1 MVALQTSNRYHER
14 EQVIQIGG
22 HTMALGDKLSK
33 LRKEN
38 NYTQEQLADVLGVS
52 RQAVSKW
59 ESNITYPE
67 TDKLIRMSALFHC
80 SLDYLLK
87 DAEVSD
93 SKNQY
98 NEEMP
103 FFRKRL
109 HERKSEKTVWGMP
122 LWHIGRN
129 ARGFIAVGFN
139 ARGVIAVGL
148 KAKGIVSL
156 GMLSVGVLSLGML
169 SLGPLSIGLFALGL
183 LSAGCFS
190 IGVFAT
196 GVISLGIISLGAIA
210 IGDFSVGALSI
221 GKYFALGDNAR
232 AMIAIGN
239 RQAVGSVFQKSS
251 ELIAQNI
258 TVRTLTEADITT
270 VKNLLDT
277 IVPAYLSWAKEIIKL
292 FL

>member
-1 MVALQTSNRYHER
+1 MTL
-14 EQVIQIGG
+14 GG
-22 HTMALGDKLSK
+22 KLSK

-38 NYTQEQLADVLGVS
+38 NYTQEQLADILGVS
-52 RQAVSKW
+52 RQAISKW

-67 TDKLIRMSALFHC
+67 TDKLIRMSELFDC

-87 DAEVSD
+87 DTEETD
-93 SKNQY
+93 RKNQP
-98 NEEMP
+98 NEEIL
-103 FFRKRL
+103 FFRRRL
-109 HERKSEKTVWGMP
+109 RERKSEKTVWGMP

-129 ARGFIAVGFN
+129 AMGFIAVGLN

-156 GMLSVGVLSLGML
+156 GMLSIGVLSLGMFSIGL
-169 SLGPLSIGLFALGL
+169 LSIGMFALGL

-190 IGVFAT
+190 IGVFVT
-196 GVISLGIISLGAIA
+196 GAISLGIISIGAIA

-232 AMIAIGN
+232 AMIAIGDTE
-239 RQAVGSVFQKSS
+239 AAGSVFQKIG
-251 ELIAQNI
+251 ELSAQ
-258 TVRTLTEADITT
+258 DITT
-270 VKNLLDT
+270 VKQSLDI
-277 IVPAYLSWAKEIIKL
+277 IVPTYLSWAKEIINI

>member
-1 MVALQTSNRYHER
+1 MT
-14 EQVIQIGG
+14 
-22 HTMALGDKLSK
+22 LGDKLSK

-52 RQAVSKW
+52 RQAISKW

-67 TDKLIRMSALFHC
+67 TDKLIRISELFDC

-87 DAEVSD
+87 GAEETD
-93 SKNQY
+93 CNNQSNS
-98 NEEMP
+98 NEENL

-109 HERKSEKTVWGMP
+109 RERKSEKTILGMP

-129 ARGFIAVGFN
+129 ARGFVAVGLN

-156 GMLSVGVLSLGML
+156 GMLSIGVLSLGML
-169 SLGPLSIGLFALGL
+169 SIGMLSIGMYALGL

-196 GVISLGIISLGAIA
+196 GAISLGIISLGAIA

-232 AMIAIGN
+232 AMIALGDTEATGN
-239 RQAVGSVFQKSS
+239 VFQKIGELS
-251 ELIAQNI
+251 EQDIIAIKQS
-258 TVRTLTEADITT
+258 
-270 VKNLLDT
+270 LDT
-277 IVPAYLSWAKEIIKL
+277 VVPAYLSWAKEIIKL

>member
-1 MVALQTSNRYHER
+1 MT
-14 EQVIQIGG
+14 
-22 HTMALGDKLSK
+22 LGDKLSK

-52 RQAVSKW
+52 RQAISKW

-67 TDKLIRMSALFHC
+67 TEKLIRISKLFNC

-87 DAEVSD
+87 DAEETIYKPQSD
-93 SKNQY
+93 TDTL
-98 NEEMP
+98 
-103 FFRKRL
+103 FLRKRIR
-109 HERKSEKTVWGMP
+109 ERKSEKTVLGMP

-129 ARGFIAVGFN
+129 ARGFIAVGLN

-148 KAKGIVSL
+148 KARGIVSL
-156 GMLSVGVLSLGML
+156 GMLSFGLLSLGM
-169 SLGPLSIGLFALGL
+169 FALGL

-196 GVISLGIISLGAIA
+196 GAISLGIISLGAIA

-232 AMIAIGN
+232 AMIALGDTE
-239 RQAVGSVFQKSS
+239 AAGSVFQKIG
-251 ELIAQNI
+251 ELSAQ
-258 TVRTLTEADITT
+258 DITA
-270 VKNLLDT
+270 VKQSLDT
-277 IVPAYLSWAKEIIKL
+277 VVPTYLSWAKEIIKL